1 MRKKVGL
8 GKFSILIKITCVTE
22 FYLYRIFMC
31 IYTLVYTYIKKSI
44 KVGHKILICVYF
56 KVVEFQVIFTFSFL
70 ANVTQLG
77 RGRARFQCIWPAV
90 FDPTSSTLSHT
101 AHLFTWD
108 CSSGPITKT
117 GGLAEAHLL
126 QQGNKL
132 GSGQRKGAGI
142 PFSNLGP

>member
-22 FYLYRIFMC
+22 FYLYRIFVC

-77 RGRARFQCIWPAV
+77 RGRARFQCSPVCQNLVVRKQVISCASVAW
-90 FDPTSSTLSHT
+90 
-101 AHLFTWD
+101 
-108 CSSGPITKT
+108 
-117 GGLAEAHLL
+117 
-126 QQGNKL
+126 L
-132 GSGQRKGAGI
+132 GSAR
-142 PFSNLGP
+142 